1 MSERLA
7 KIAEG
12 RQAEIFDWG
21 DGRVLRLYR
30 DPAARD
36 LADRELLA
44 LAAVRSAVSFAPAPH
59 GRMDWE
65 GRPGILVE
73 RLDGRGLLAEIQRRP
88 WRAWELARLTG
99 RVHAGVNAVRA
110 PAELPELR
118 KEIRRRIEG
127 VDQIPGELRAAAL
140 EELDRL
146 ADGDALCHGDF
157 HPDNVL
163 LCRAGPAVIDWP
175 WATRG
180 DPCGDFA
187 RTALMMR
194 VGAIPPGTPAL
205 IRWFHWTGR
214 GLFLRAYAAGYEETM
229 RYDPEAVRRWQFVRA
244 VDRFADRIPEER
256 PPLLRAAERLRCSL
270 ARSARPIAA
279 R

>member
-1 MSERLA
+1 MTGRPT

-12 RQAEIFDWG
+12 RQAEIFAWG
-21 DGRVLRLYR
+21 DGQVLRLYR

-44 LAAVRSAVSFAPAPH
+44 LAAVRSALPCAPAPH

-73 RLDGRGLLAEIQRRP
+73 RLDGRGLLVEIERRP
-88 WRAWELARLTG
+88 WRAWELARLSG

-110 PAELPELR
+110 PTALPELR
-118 KEIRRRIEG
+118 KVLRGRVEG
-127 VDQIPGELRAAAL
+127 EKGIPRELRDAAL

-146 ADGDALCHGDF
+146 PDGDALCHGDF

-163 LCRAGPAVIDWP
+163 LCAAGPAVIDWP

-187 RTALMMR
+187 RTVLMAR
-194 VGAIPPGTPAL
+194 AGSVPPGTPAL
-205 IRWFHWTGR
+205 IRRLQWAGR
-214 GLFLRAYAAGYEETM
+214 GFFLRAYAAGYEETK
-229 RYDPEAVRRWQFVRA
+229 RYDAESVRRWQFVRA

-256 PPLLRAAERLRCSL
+256 APLLRAAERLR
-270 ARSARPIAA
+270 RAA
-279 R
+279 SKR